1 MSVVDSFYLD
11 KRSQLLLRDE
21 LRSVPALVEDLLVT
35 LTRQARIQKIGLGKP
50 RRQRPESRIPF
61 HLGASE
67 ASDALHNCLSTWVR
81 LVCEQ
86 RAIAYR
92 EAGDIVT
99 LARWLRRNLVA
110 LALTEGAGEAYADIK
125 AAIDE
130 CRKQIDLPP
139 EDDIVIDKARVQ
151 AANKSVVTL
160 STIGPIANRIG
171 VLGRGLNRDRLRY
184 LEKTGKVRPCG
195 EDPDTGT
202 QFFRL
207 GDVLHA
213 HNDRTKVKRS
223 GGAS

>member
-1 MSVVDSFYLD
+1 MADSFFLD

-99 LARWLRRNLVA
+99 LARWLSRNLVP

-125 AAIDE
+125 GSLDE
-130 CRKQIDLPP
+130 CRRQIDLPD

-160 STIGPIANRIG
+160 ATIGPIANRIG
-171 VLGRGLNRDRLRY
+171 ALGKGLNRDRLRY
-184 LEKTGKVRPCG
+184 LEKTGRVRACS

-202 QFFRL
+202 RFYKL
-207 GDVLHA
+207 GDVLHG
-213 HNDRTKVKRS
+213 HNDKTKRKRS